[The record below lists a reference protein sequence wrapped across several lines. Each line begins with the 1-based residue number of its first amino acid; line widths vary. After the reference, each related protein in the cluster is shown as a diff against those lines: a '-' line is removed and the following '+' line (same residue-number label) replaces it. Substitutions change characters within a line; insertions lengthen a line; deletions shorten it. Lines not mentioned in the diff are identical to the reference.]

1 MLAFHSCRG
10 AVAEETCS
18 HLRFYLVTFVVS
30 LVVALV
36 PRLLAWK
43 PMLPR
48 SLGSFCP
55 WARVSVIESL
65 KGTGR

>member
-1 MLAFHSCRG
+1 M
-10 AVAEETCS
+10 

-30 LVVALV
+30 LVVVLV
-36 PRLLAWK
+36 PRVLAGR

-48 SLGSFCP
+48 PLGSFCP
-55 WARVSVIESL
+55 WGRVSVIESL